1 MNEFTLPVW
10 VVAAAKSATRILIG
24 NKFNDTEIIDL
35 PNEKKSIKVPV
46 CSAALLDN
54 GERSLAISHCQSGL
68 TLDITRGVEVWA
80 YIQFNKAI
88 NNESFQSETIVENG
102 FPNWLDFHGGYG
114 VGKYESS
121 GYPCIS
127 KFARDLL
134 CINLYPLLPKGS
146 SIRVEIVLPEGKDR
160 ALRTSNE
167 AFGVVEGLSLIGTQA
182 EVQISASP
190 DQLKSCRRTLQKICA
205 KSTFDGCLTFVI
217 GENGMDLALKFGLPA
232 NQIIKTGN
240 WLGPLLVAAAENG
253 VKKLLLFGYH
263 GKLVKLSGGIF
274 HTHHHLADGRL
285 EILTSLAVRE
295 GISFDL
301 IQLIS
306 KSTSVENAL
315 LTLEARNPEAVSL
328 IWGRMAK
335 EIEIKSRN
343 YVNRYLSSSMEI
355 GSVLFD
361 RKRQIR
367 WAGFDGVQQINSL
380 GLILK

>member
-10 VVAAAKSATRILIG
+10 VVAAAKSATNILIG
-24 NKFNDTEIIDL
+24 NKYKDTEIINL
-35 PNEKKSIKVPV
+35 PNKEESIRVPI
-46 CSAALLDN
+46 SSSALLEN
-54 GERSLAISHCQSGL
+54 GQKSLAVSHCQSGL
-68 TLDITRGVEVWA
+68 SLDVTRGLEIWA
-80 YIQFNKAI
+80 YIQLTK
-88 NNESFQSETIVENG
+88 STSHSGKIVENG
-102 FPNWLDFHGGYG
+102 FPDWLDFHAGYG
-114 VGKYESS
+114 VGKFESS
-121 GYPCIS
+121 GQPCIS
-127 KFARDLL
+127 QFARDLL
-134 CINLYPLLPKGS
+134 CINLYPLLPKDC
-146 SIRVEIVLPEGKDR
+146 SIKLEIVLPEGKAR
-160 ALRTSNE
+160 ALKTSNK
-167 AFGVVEGLSLIGTQA
+167 AFGVVDGLSLIGTQA

-190 DQLKSCRRTLQKICA
+190 EQLKNCLEILQQKCSE
-205 KSTFDGCLTFVI
+205 STFDGWLTFVI
-217 GENGMDLALKFGLPA
+217 GENGMDLALRFGLPA
-232 NQIIKTGN
+232 KQIIKTGN

-263 GKLVKLSGGIF
+263 GKLIKLSGGIF

-306 KSTSVENAL
+306 KATSVENAL
-315 LTLEARNPEAVSL
+315 LALESKKKEDVAL

-335 EIEIKSRN
+335 EIEIQSLS

-361 RKRQIR
+361 RQRQIR
-367 WAGFDGVQQINSL
+367 WAGFKGLKQINSL

>member
-1 MNEFTLPVW
+1 LNAFTLPVW
-10 VVAAAKSATRILIG
+10 VVAAAKSATNILIG
-24 NKFNDTEIIDL
+24 NKFRDLENIVL
-35 PNEKKSIKVPV
+35 PNKEESILVPV
-46 CSAALLDN
+46 SSSALLDH
-54 GERSLAISHCQSGL
+54 GSKALGVSHCQSGL
-68 TLDITRGVEVWA
+68 SLDVTRGLEIWA
-80 YIQFNKAI
+80 YVQLTK
-88 NNESFQSETIVENG
+88 ESCQSVKLVENG
-102 FPNWLDFHGGYG
+102 FPDWLDFHAGYG

-121 GYPCIS
+121 GQPCVS
-127 KFARDLL
+127 KFAHDLL
-134 CINLYPLLPKGS
+134 SINLYPLVPKGS
-146 SIRVEIVLPEGKDR
+146 SIKVEIVFPEGKDR
-160 ALRTSNE
+160 ALKTSNE
-167 AFGVVEGLSLIGTQA
+167 AFGVVDGLSLIGTQA
-182 EVQISASP
+182 EVQVSASP
-190 DQLKSCRRTLQKICA
+190 DQLKNCKEILQNKCS

-240 WLGPLLVAAAENG
+240 WLGPLLVAAAEKG

-301 IQLIS
+301 LESIS

-315 LTLEARNPEAVSL
+315 LTLEVSKPEAVSL

-335 EIEIKSRN
+335 EIEIKSCS

-361 RKRQIR
+361 RRRQIR
-367 WAGFDGVQQINSL
+367 WAGFDGLKQINSL
-380 GLILK
+380 GLTLK

>member
-1 MNEFTLPVW
+1 LNEFTLPVW
-10 VVAAAKSATRILIG
+10 VVAAAKSATNILIG
-24 NKFNDTEIIDL
+24 NKFKDTERIDL
-35 PNEKKSIKVPV
+35 PNKEESIMVPI
-46 CSAALLDN
+46 SSSALLNN
-54 GERSLAISHCQSGL
+54 GKKSLAISHCQSGL
-68 TLDITRGVEVWA
+68 SLDITRGLEIWA
-80 YIQFNKAI
+80 YIQFNKATLP
-88 NNESFQSETIVENG
+88 SGTRLEND
-102 FPNWLDFHGGYG
+102 FPDWLDFHAGYG
-114 VGKYESS
+114 VGKFESS
-121 GYPCIS
+121 GQPCIS

-134 CINLYPLLPKGS
+134 CINLYPLLPQGC
-146 SIRVEIVLPEGKDR
+146 SIKVEIILPEGKER
-160 ALRTSNE
+160 ALKTSNK
-167 AFGVVEGLSLIGTQA
+167 AFGVVDGLSLIGTQA
-182 EVQISASP
+182 EIQISASP
-190 DQLKSCRRTLQKICA
+190 QQLKQCKEILQHKCSA
-205 KSTFDGCLTFVI
+205 STFDGCLTFVI
-217 GENGMDLALKFGLPA
+217 GENGMDLALQFGFPA

-263 GKLVKLSGGIF
+263 GKLIKLSGGIF

-295 GISFDL
+295 GISFEL

-315 LTLEARNPEAVSL
+315 LALETNNPEDVAL

-335 EIEIKSRN
+335 EIEIKSES

-367 WAGFDGVQQINSL
+367 WAGFQGLKQINSL

>member
-1 MNEFTLPVW
+1 M
-10 VVAAAKSATRILIG
+10 VAAAKSATNILIG
-24 NKFNDTEIIDL
+24 NKFKDTEIIDL
-35 PNEKKSIKVPV
+35 PNEKKSINVPV
-46 CSAALLDN
+46 CSSSLLDN
-54 GERSLAISHCQSGL
+54 GERSLAVCHCQSGL
-68 TLDITRGVEVWA
+68 PLDITRGLEIWA
-80 YIQFNKAI
+80 YIQFSKSI
-88 NNESFQSETIVENG
+88 CQSEKIVENG
-102 FPNWLDFHGGYG
+102 FPSWLDFHAGYG

-121 GYPCIS
+121 DQPCIS

-146 SIRVEIVLPEGKDR
+146 SIKVEIVLPEGKDR

-167 AFGVVEGLSLIGTQA
+167 AFGVVDGLSLIGTQA
-182 EVQISASP
+182 EAQISASP
-190 DQLKSCRRTLQKICA
+190 DQLKNCEEILQSICA
-205 KSTFDGCLTFVI
+205 KSTFDGCLIFVI
-217 GENGMDLALKFGLPA
+217 GENGRDLALKFGLPA
-232 NQIIKTGN
+232 HQIIKTGN
-240 WLGPLLVAAAENG
+240 WLGPLLVAAAENN

-263 GKLVKLSGGIF
+263 GKLIKLSGGIF
-274 HTHHHLADGRL
+274 HTHHHLADGRI

-295 GISFDL
+295 DISFEL

-306 KSTSVENAL
+306 RSTSVENAL

-367 WAGFDGVQQINSL
+367 WAGFDGVKQINSL